1 MKRDGIRRDRIKKDR
16 RSNAKKERII
26 MLASS
31 AFVLTAL
38 TMTGIYMQEGEEK
51 AQDKGYTLD
60 FTALEEHQEEQ
71 GQELAQ
77 NSVVGDAGTRITQ
90 KALGVT
96 EDDLDYMPLEAGSG
110 NIEIPGLTDAAK
122 QTAEEEASPVAEAP
136 RKEKDTKKD
145 ETAEQEKPG
154 GEQPAA
160 EQSQTA
166 AEEVVVG
173 KELHYA
179 ESQGLL
185 RPVSG
190 EVLIPFSMDGSVYFS
205 TLDQYKYNPALMLDA
220 EVGTP
225 VAACAEGK
233 VVSIFYDAEIGNA
246 VTLELGDG
254 YRLTYGQLQEICVS
268 ADSYVNPGEQI
279 GTVAAPTKYYSVEGA
294 NLYLKLT
301 CNDTPVNPEG
311 LFVQ

>member
-1 MKRDGIRRDRIKKDR
+1 MKKDGIRRDRIKKDR
-16 RSNAKKERII
+16 KSNAKKERII

-51 AQDKGYTLD
+51 SQDNGYTLD

-71 GQELAQ
+71 RQEPAQ
-77 NSVVGDAGTRITQ
+77 NSAVGDAGTKITQ

-110 NIEIPGLTDAAK
+110 NIEIPGLTDAAE
-122 QTAEEEASPVAEAP
+122 QTAEKEETPVAEAP

-145 ETAEQEKPG
+145 DPAAEEKPD
-154 GEQPAA
+154 GEQPAK

-246 VTLELGDG
+246 VTLEMGDG

>member
-1 MKRDGIRRDRIKKDR
+1 
-16 RSNAKKERII
+16 

-77 NSVVGDAGTRITQ
+77 NSAVGDAGTRITQ

-122 QTAEEEASPVAEAP
+122 QTAEKEASPVAEAP

-145 ETAEQEKPG
+145 ETAAQEKT
-154 GEQPAA
+154 ESAA
-160 EQSQTA
+160 EQGQTA

-301 CNDTPVNPEG
+301 CNDTPVNPES

>member
-77 NSVVGDAGTRITQ
+77 NSAVGDAGTRITQ

-122 QTAEEEASPVAEAP
+122 QTAEKEASPVAEAP

-145 ETAEQEKPG
+145 ETAAQEKT
-154 GEQPAA
+154 ESAA
-160 EQSQTA
+160 EQGQTA

-301 CNDTPVNPEG
+301 CNDTPVNPES

>member
-1 MKRDGIRRDRIKKDR
+1 
-16 RSNAKKERII
+16 

-51 AQDKGYTLD
+51 SQDNGYTLD

-71 GQELAQ
+71 RQEPVQ
-77 NSVVGDAGTRITQ
+77 NSTAGDAGTKITQ

-110 NIEIPGLTDAAK
+110 NIEIPGLTDAEK
-122 QTAEEEASPVAEAP
+122 QTAEKEETPVAEAP

-145 ETAEQEKPG
+145 DPAAEEKPD
-154 GEQPAA
+154 GEQPAE

-246 VTLELGDG
+246 VTLEMGDG

-301 CNDTPVNPEG
+301 CNDTPVNPES